1 MKNKLVILVIMLAL
15 LVLSSTGCKDS
26 NDQPG
31 AEISTHRGLVYMIED
46 NSVLVVEG
54 IESVNIPWNSWFEK
68 GARAI
73 MFSVTA
79 DTVIE
84 LNGEVVDA
92 ALLERGQAVEVRYSG
107 ALAESYPEQ
116 GGADKIIIIQ
126 ETSAGD
132 FRTDSGRFSGLSAE
146 GEEPLISIRISG
158 VPEELPPRAFRLT
171 NEASVLMEQLNL
183 QEGSEILFRYL
194 DDDKSDGLI
203 FDISLL
209 GS

>member
-1 MKNKLVILVIMLAL
+1 MKNIFIIIVIMLTL
-15 LVLSSTGCKDS
+15 LVLMSVGCKDS
-26 NDQPG
+26 DDEPA
-31 AEISTHRGLVYMIED
+31 AEISIHSGLIYMIED
-46 NSVLVVEG
+46 NRVLVVEG

-73 MFSVTA
+73 MFSVTS
-79 DTVIE
+79 DTIIG
-84 LNGEVVDA
+84 LNGEVVNA
-92 ALLERGQAVEVRYSG
+92 EFLERGQAVEVRYSG
-107 ALAESYPEQ
+107 PIAESYPEQ

-132 FRTDSGRFSGLSAE
+132 FRIDSGRFSGLME
-146 GEEPLISIRISG
+146 DGVETLISIRISG

-171 NEASVLMEQLNL
+171 DEAGVLMEQLNL
-183 QEGSEILFRYL
+183 GEGSEILFRYL
-194 DDDKSDGLI
+194 NDDISDGLI